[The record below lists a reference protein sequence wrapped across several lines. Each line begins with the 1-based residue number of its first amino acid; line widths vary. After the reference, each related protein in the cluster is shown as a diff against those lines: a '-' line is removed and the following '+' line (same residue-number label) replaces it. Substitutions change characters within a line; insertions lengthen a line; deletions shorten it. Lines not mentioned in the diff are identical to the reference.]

1 VSQKDW
7 RNQAAGWIQ
16 TMH

>member
-7 RNQAAGWIQ
+7 RNPAAGWIHA
-16 TMH
+16 MH

>member
-7 RNQAAGWIQ
+7 RNQTAGWI
-16 TMH
+16 

>member
-16 TMH
+16 AMH